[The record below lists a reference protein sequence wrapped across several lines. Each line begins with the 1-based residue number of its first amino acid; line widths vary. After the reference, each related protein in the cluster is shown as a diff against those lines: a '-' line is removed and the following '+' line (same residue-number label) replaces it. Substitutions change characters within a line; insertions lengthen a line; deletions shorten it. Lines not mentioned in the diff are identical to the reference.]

1 MNVSPRTTD
10 RVEGGALGQ
19 PQPCKREKQ
28 EQEDPGSRPW
38 VAHVTE
44 QAVAALWGHGDHQ
57 AKSCRGDR
65 VITLVLSWQVDPDDV
80 LTKEEQI
87 YLLVEAKE
95 KCQRDIK
102 AQLEKIKGSVPP
114 LHMGQPAPVE
124 LATLWKMLSPP
135 MGAGWGQGHM
145 APKGLWSCRHSGC
158 SGRDVSPS
166 LALPAAP
173 PALQARADCVAAH
186 FPRSGPAHAWGSWRY
201 AVALFGDVRCV
212 FALWPDTSCLPEW
225 DGIICWPKGSPSQEV
240 SVPCPDYIYDF
251 NHKGKRFHLGR
262 EQPHLGDNPPW
273 SRDVSGLPVGP
284 STVTAPV
291 AVPRSCL
298 QVLQCLWDLG
308 HGSQHQQDLGQ
319 LHRMCSALLLR
330 QPEPREGDLAC
341 QRCWE
346 KGLGWGQGI
355 VQQRPGE
362 LLGAGGSS
370 PLTPQT
376 SPAPPVLSA
385 QRPGRWA
392 WAAEGL
398 WSSALLFQ
406 EVFDR
411 LHLMYTV
418 GYSISLACLIVAVC
432 ILSYFKRLHCTRNY
446 IHVHLFTSFICRAVS
461 IFVKDMVLYSG
472 TLASETE
479 KMREDDFKA
488 EMGPSPGQRSHLV
501 GCKVVVTLFL
511 YFLATNHYWIL
522 VEGLYLHSLIF
533 MAFLSNKNYLWVL
546 IIIGWGLPA
555 VFVSVWASVRAS
567 LADTQCWDLSAGNM
581 KWIYQVP
588 ILAAIV
594 VNFFLFLNIVR
605 VLASKLWETN
615 TGKLDPRQQY
625 RQLLKS
631 TLVLMPLFGVH
642 YVVFMAMPYT
652 EVSGVLWQ
660 IQMHYEMLFNSS
672 QGFFVAF
679 IYCFCNGEVQA
690 EIKKAHFRRSLA
702 LDFKQKARATSV
714 AGSCCYGGL
723 ASHAT
728 TSFSMSLAGRG
739 AGSTQQRGLL
749 LPVRGSLPGY
759 IPSSFASDN
768 FLPCPTQEMSQ
779 KACGENIVDLADL
792 SQHHPNINKELET
805 ML

>member
-1 MNVSPRTTD
+1 EAPIPV
-10 RVEGGALGQ
+10 GGITVALL
-19 PQPCKREKQ
+19 CCCLLSSVR
-28 EQEDPGSRPW
+28 
-38 VAHVTE
+38 
-44 QAVAALWGHGDHQ
+44 AL
-57 AKSCRGDR
+57 
-65 VITLVLSWQVDPDDV
+65 VDPDDV

-102 AQLEKIKGSVPP
+102 AQLEKIK
-114 LHMGQPAPVE
+114 
-124 LATLWKMLSPP
+124 
-135 MGAGWGQGHM
+135 
-145 APKGLWSCRHSGC
+145 
-158 SGRDVSPS
+158 
-166 LALPAAP
+166 
-173 PALQARADCVAAH
+173 
-186 FPRSGPAHAWGSWRY
+186 
-201 AVALFGDVRCV
+201 
-212 FALWPDTSCLPEW
+212 DTSCLPEW

-251 NHKGKRFHLGR
+251 NHQGYAYRY
-262 EQPHLGDNPPW
+262 
-273 SRDVSGLPVGP
+273 
-284 STVTAPV
+284 
-291 AVPRSCL
+291 
-298 QVLQCLWDLG
+298 
-308 HGSQHQQDLGQ
+308 
-319 LHRMCSALLLR
+319 CSAY
-330 QPEPREGDLAC
+330 GTWAM
-341 QRCWE
+341 
-346 KGLGWGQGI
+346 
-355 VQQRPGE
+355 
-362 LLGAGGSS
+362 A
-370 PLTPQT
+370 
-376 SPAPPVLSA
+376 LSINKT
-385 QRPGRWA
+385 WA
-392 WAAEGL
+392 NYTEC
-398 WSSALLFQ
+398 ALLFSSESRSREK

-411 LHLMYTV
+411 LHLMYTI
-418 GYSISLACLIVAVC
+418 GYSVSLASLIVAVC
-432 ILSYFKRLHCTRNY
+432 ILSFFKRLHCTRNY

-472 TLASETE
+472 TLASEAE

-488 EMGPSPGQRSHLV
+488 EMGPSPGQRSHLASGV
-501 GCKVVVTLFL
+501 GCKLVVTLFL

-533 MAFLSNKNYLWVL
+533 MAFLSNKSYLWVL

-702 LDFKQKARATSV
+702 LDFKQKARATSA
-714 AGSCCYGGL
+714 AGSCCHGGL

-739 AGSTQQRGLL
+739 AGNTHQRGLL
-749 LPVRGSLPGY
+749 LPARASLPGY
-759 IPSSFASDN
+759 IPGSFASDN
-768 FLPCPTQEMSQ
+768 FLPCATQEMSQ
-779 KACGENIVDLADL
+779 KPCGENMVDLTDP
-792 SQHHPNINKELET
+792 SQHHPNLKQELET

>member
-1 MNVSPRTTD
+1 M
-10 RVEGGALGQ
+10 GGA
-19 PQPCKREKQ
+19 
-28 EQEDPGSRPW
+28 
-38 VAHVTE
+38 VT
-44 QAVAALWGHGDHQ
+44 AVLLCCCLWSSVRAL
-57 AKSCRGDR
+57 
-65 VITLVLSWQVDPDDV
+65 VDPDDV

-95 KCQRDIK
+95 KCHRDIK
-102 AQLEKIKGSVPP
+102 AQLEKIKD
-114 LHMGQPAPVE
+114 A
-124 LATLWKMLSPP
+124 
-135 MGAGWGQGHM
+135 
-145 APKGLWSCRHSGC
+145 
-158 SGRDVSPS
+158 
-166 LALPAAP
+166 
-173 PALQARADCVAAH
+173 
-186 FPRSGPAHAWGSWRY
+186 
-201 AVALFGDVRCV
+201 
-212 FALWPDTSCLPEW
+212 SCLPEW

-251 NHKGKRFHLGR
+251 NH
-262 EQPHLGDNPPW
+262 Q
-273 SRDVSGLPVGP
+273 
-284 STVTAPV
+284 
-291 AVPRSCL
+291 
-298 QVLQCLWDLG
+298 G
-308 HGSQHQQDLGQ
+308 HAY
-319 LHRMCSALLLR
+319 RYCSAS
-330 QPEPREGDLAC
+330 GTWAM
-341 QRCWE
+341 
-346 KGLGWGQGI
+346 
-355 VQQRPGE
+355 
-362 LLGAGGSS
+362 A
-370 PLTPQT
+370 
-376 SPAPPVLSA
+376 LSINKT
-385 QRPGRWA
+385 WA
-392 WAAEGL
+392 NYTEC
-398 WSSALLFQ
+398 ALLFSSESRSREK

-411 LHLMYTV
+411 LHLMYTI
-418 GYSISLACLIVAVC
+418 GYSISLASLIIAVC

-446 IHVHLFTSFICRAVS
+446 IHVHLFASFICRAVS
-461 IFVKDMVLYSG
+461 IFVKDVVLYSG
-472 TLASETE
+472 MLASETD

-533 MAFLSNKNYLWVL
+533 MAFLSNENYLWVL

-605 VLASKLWETN
+605 VLASKLWETH

-625 RQLLKS
+625 RKLLKS

-702 LDFKQKARATSV
+702 LDFKQKARATSA

-723 ASHAT
+723 ASHGT
-728 TSFSMSLAGRG
+728 TSFSVSLAGRG
-739 AGSTQQRGLL
+739 AANPQPRGLL
-749 LPVRGSLPGY
+749 LPARASLPG
-759 IPSSFASDN
+759 SFALEN
-768 FLPCPTQEMSQ
+768 VLPCPGQEMRQ
-779 KACGENIVDLADL
+779 KGCGENTVDLTDLTRRHPDL
-792 SQHHPNINKELET
+792 SKELET

>member
-1 MNVSPRTTD
+1 
-10 RVEGGALGQ
+10 
-19 PQPCKREKQ
+19 
-28 EQEDPGSRPW
+28 
-38 VAHVTE
+38 
-44 QAVAALWGHGDHQ
+44 
-57 AKSCRGDR
+57 
-65 VITLVLSWQVDPDDV
+65 VDPDDV

-95 KCQRDIK
+95 KCQGDIK
-102 AQLEKIKGSVPP
+102 AQLEKIKGI
-114 LHMGQPAPVE
+114 
-124 LATLWKMLSPP
+124 
-135 MGAGWGQGHM
+135 
-145 APKGLWSCRHSGC
+145 
-158 SGRDVSPS
+158 
-166 LALPAAP
+166 
-173 PALQARADCVAAH
+173 
-186 FPRSGPAHAWGSWRY
+186 
-201 AVALFGDVRCV
+201 
-212 FALWPDTSCLPEW
+212 FALWPDTSCPPEW

-251 NHKGKRFHLGR
+251 NHKGHAYRY
-262 EQPHLGDNPPW
+262 
-273 SRDVSGLPVGP
+273 
-284 STVTAPV
+284 
-291 AVPRSCL
+291 
-298 QVLQCLWDLG
+298 
-308 HGSQHQQDLGQ
+308 
-319 LHRMCSALLLR
+319 CSAYGTWAVALSTNKTWANYSECAPLFSPEGRSR
-330 QPEPREGDLAC
+330 Q
-341 QRCWE
+341 
-346 KGLGWGQGI
+346 K
-355 VQQRPGE
+355 
-362 LLGAGGSS
+362 
-370 PLTPQT
+370 
-376 SPAPPVLSA
+376 
-385 QRPGRWA
+385 
-392 WAAEGL
+392 
-398 WSSALLFQ
+398 

-418 GYSISLACLIVAVC
+418 GYSLSLASLIVAVC

-446 IHVHLFTSFICRAVS
+446 IHVHLFTSFICRALS
-461 IFVKDMVLYSG
+461 IFVKDLVLYSG
-472 TLASETE
+472 PMASEAE
-479 KMREDDFKA
+479 KVQEDDFKA
-488 EMGPSPGQRSHLV
+488 EMGSAFRDQPDRGTSLTVCPQV
-501 GCKVVVTLFL
+501 GCKVAVTFFL

-615 TGKLDPRQQY
+615 TGKLDPRQQK
-625 RQLLKS
+625 LLKS

-690 EIKKAHFRRSLA
+690 EIRKAHFRRSLA
-702 LDFKQKARATSV
+702 LDLKQQARATS
-714 AGSCCYGGL
+714 AGGSCCCGGL

-728 TSFSMSLAGRG
+728 TSFSLSLAGRG

-749 LPVRGSLPGY
+749 LPARASLPGY
-759 IPSSFASDN
+759 VPSSFASGN
-768 FLPCPTQEMSQ
+768 FLP
-779 KACGENIVDLADL
+779 
-792 SQHHPNINKELET
+792 
-805 ML
+805 

>member
-1 MNVSPRTTD
+1 EASVP
-10 RVEGGALGQ
+10 VGGI
-19 PQPCKREKQ
+19 
-28 EQEDPGSRPW
+28 
-38 VAHVTE
+38 T
-44 QAVAALWGHGDHQ
+44 AALL
-57 AKSCRGDR
+57 CCC
-65 VITLVLSWQVDPDDV
+65 LLSSAWALVDPDDV

-95 KCQRDIK
+95 KCQRDIT
-102 AQLEKIKGSVPP
+102 AQLEKIK
-114 LHMGQPAPVE
+114 
-124 LATLWKMLSPP
+124 
-135 MGAGWGQGHM
+135 
-145 APKGLWSCRHSGC
+145 
-158 SGRDVSPS
+158 
-166 LALPAAP
+166 
-173 PALQARADCVAAH
+173 
-186 FPRSGPAHAWGSWRY
+186 
-201 AVALFGDVRCV
+201 
-212 FALWPDTSCLPEW
+212 DTSCLPEW

-251 NHKGKRFHLGR
+251 NHKGHAYRY
-262 EQPHLGDNPPW
+262 
-273 SRDVSGLPVGP
+273 
-284 STVTAPV
+284 
-291 AVPRSCL
+291 
-298 QVLQCLWDLG
+298 
-308 HGSQHQQDLGQ
+308 
-319 LHRMCSALLLR
+319 CSAY
-330 QPEPREGDLAC
+330 GTWAM
-341 QRCWE
+341 
-346 KGLGWGQGI
+346 
-355 VQQRPGE
+355 
-362 LLGAGGSS
+362 A
-370 PLTPQT
+370 
-376 SPAPPVLSA
+376 LSINKT
-385 QRPGRWA
+385 WA
-392 WAAEGL
+392 NYTEC
-398 WSSALLFQ
+398 ALLFSSESRSREK

-418 GYSISLACLIVAVC
+418 GYSISLASLIVAVC

-488 EMGPSPGQRSHLV
+488 EMGPSAGQRSHLV

-533 MAFLSNKNYLWVL
+533 IAFLSNKNYLWVL

-567 LADTQCWDLSAGNM
+567 LADTECWDLSAGNM
-581 KWIYQVP
+581 KWIYQIP

-702 LDFKQKARATSV
+702 LDFKQKARATGV

-728 TSFSMSLAGRG
+728 TSFSVSLAGRG
-739 AGSTQQRGLL
+739 AGNTQQQRGLL
-749 LPVRGSLPGY
+749 LPARASLPAY
-759 IPSSFASDN
+759 IPGSFASDN

-779 KACGENIVDLADL
+779 KACGENTVDLTDL
-792 SQHHPNINKELET
+792 NQRHSNLNKELET